1 MKTWIT
7 LNGLGDLVSLVKCQ
21 LAAAAVVP
29 LSSQDTVKADPR
41 SQRRVDICEDA
52 PGRICRNG
60 YGSLEVG
67 GLRDRCEE

>member
-7 LNGLGDLVSLVKCQ
+7 LKGLGDLVSSVKCQ
-21 LAAAAVVP
+21 LAAASVVP
-29 LSSQDTVKADPR
+29 LISQDTVDADPR
-41 SQRRVDICEDA
+41 SQRRVDICEDT

-67 GLRDRCEE
+67 GLRERWED

>member
-7 LNGLGDLVSLVKCQ
+7 FKALADLLSAVKCQ
-21 LAAAAVVP
+21 LAAAALVP
-29 LSSQDTVKADPR
+29 LNSQDTVDLGPR
-41 SQRRVDICEDA
+41 SQRRVDICEDV

-67 GLRDRCEE
+67 GLRDRSEH

>member
-7 LNGLGDLVSLVKCQ
+7 FKGLGDLVSSVKCQ
-21 LAAAAVVP
+21 LAAAAV
-29 LSSQDTVKADPR
+29 LTLNSQNTVNAEPR

-52 PGRICRNG
+52 PGRMCRNG

-67 GLRDRCEE
+67 GLRDRWED

>member
-1 MKTWIT
+1 MKAWIT
-7 LNGLGDLVSLVKCQ
+7 FKGLGDLVSSVKCQ
-21 LAAAAVVP
+21 LTAAVVVP
-29 LSSQDTVKADPR
+29 LNSQNTVNADPR

-67 GLRDRCEE
+67 GLRDRWEE